1 MRNFSVANSTV
12 EELGPPSTSYDLSTM
27 RALGFSAS
35 SCSWKGGL
43 PKCAVISVPPA
54 MIAAAASG
62 CGNATDSLSS
72 LLNCASPH
80 SLADASCSTRDCTD
94 TPTAGTAMRSLSV
107 KSAIVFT
114 SGLLLTR

>member
-1 MRNFSVANSTV
+1 
-12 EELGPPSTSYDLSTM
+12 M

-35 SCSWKGGL
+35 SCAWNGGL
-43 PKCAVISVPPA
+43 PKWPVISVPPA

-62 CGNATDSLSS
+62 CGSATEILSS

-107 KSAIVFT
+107 KSAMVFT
-114 SGLLLTR
+114 LGLFVTR